1 MLRNQQ
7 QGGSTRRTPGAS
19 GSSVPSTG
27 VEAPAQVV
35 ADDISNS
42 LIITASKTK
51 YAELLE
57 VIKKLDIRRRQV
69 LIEAAVVELTS
80 RLDDVL
86 GVELAGIDLK
96 SADTTDPNYLRAFG
110 FSDFGLS
117 TLEDTTGNGFPDQR
131 IPTVST
137 GFTGGIFSGDGF
149 AIPFLLYTLSREANA
164 NILTMP
170 SILTNDNEEA
180 EIQALDSEPTKSFN
194 TYDTG
199 GTSESFAG
207 YEDAGITLT
216 ISPSISAG
224 NYLKLQVKLE
234 VSDFDESSD
243 SNPPPRSE
251 RVVSTSVTIPDGHT
265 MIIGGVLLNDET
277 TIENKIPILG
287 DLPLLGWLFRSKSET
302 TRKANLYV
310 FITPHII
317 GDDFANLDDISYKK
331 KKEVE
336 ALTGDVLLIDPDFEY
351 TNAEKQVIDAGAHWI
366 FEIPSY
372 AEPDTGETTQE
383 YIEPAKD
390 QIRTGEL

>member
-1 MLRNQQ
+1 M
-7 QGGSTRRTPGAS
+7 
-19 GSSVPSTG
+19 
-27 VEAPAQVV
+27 VV
-35 ADDISNS
+35 GYYD
-42 LIITASKTK
+42 
-51 YAELLE
+51 
-57 VIKKLDIRRRQV
+57 
-69 LIEAAVVELTS
+69 
-80 RLDDVL
+80 
-86 GVELAGIDLK
+86 
-96 SADTTDPNYLRAFG
+96 
-110 FSDFGLS
+110 
-117 TLEDTTGNGFPDQR
+117 GNGFPDQR
-131 IPTVST
+131 IPSIST

-149 AIPFLLYTLSREANA
+149 AIPFLLYTLSRKANA

-251 RVVSTSVTIPDGHT
+251 RIVSTSVTIPDGHT
-265 MIIGGVLLNDET
+265 MIIGGVLTNDET

-302 TRKANLYV
+302 TRKVNLYV

-317 GDDFANLDDISYKK
+317 WDDFANLDDISYKK

-390 QIRTGEL
+390 HIRTGEL